1 VRAVACRTARARIAT
16 HQPEHCE
23 ESLSNA
29 STVAPDHATVLRTI
43 QASKA
48 ALAAGRG
55 READELLARVAQLAP
70 EHPAVLNEL
79 GLRMIQRG
87 DAVKARELFQ
97 RATLADPNHPALW
110 SNLAASLHA
119 LRLPQEEMAAIERAL
134 ALEPQHLTAILQKG
148 TLIEDQGDARNAAR
162 IYRHALAIVPPD
174 VTPPEMVRT
183 ALERARAAVRRDDAA
198 LAAALEERLAAIRAQ
213 RARGPYR
220 RVDKCIDLLTG
231 KRSRYAPQPT
241 FLYFPDLPTPEYF
254 DGVEFPWLG
263 AIEAAADEIR
273 GELATVLSS
282 DEAGLQPYVAYPEGV
297 PLQQWRELNKSRR
310 WSAYF
315 LWNEGVAQPE
325 HLARCPRTAQMLQSA
340 PQCDVAAH
348 GPNAFFSIL
357 EARTRI
363 PPHTGVTNARVTV
376 HVPLIVPPDCGFR
389 VGSETREWIPGKAWV
404 FDDTFEHEAWNG
416 SDTPRALLIFDI
428 WNPYLSEDERE
439 LVRAAI
445 ETVGSYYHGTA
456 VSLA

>member
-1 VRAVACRTARARIAT
+1 M
-16 HQPEHCE
+16 
-23 ESLSNA
+23 
-29 STVAPDHATVLRTI
+29 APDHATILRTI

-79 GLRMIQRG
+79 GLRMMQRG
-87 DAVKARELFQ
+87 EPIKARELFQ

-110 SNLAASLHA
+110 SNLASSLHA
-119 LRLPQEEMAAIERAL
+119 LHLPQEEMEAIGRAL

-148 TLIEDQGDARNAAR
+148 TLVEDQGDARNAAR
-162 IYRHALAIVPPD
+162 IYRHALAIVPPE
-174 VTPPEMVRT
+174 VTPPEMVRA

-198 LAAALEERLAAIRAQ
+198 LAGALEERLAAIRAQ
-213 RARGPYR
+213 RGRGPYR
-220 RVDKCIDLLTG
+220 RVDKCIDFLTG

-241 FLYFPDLPTPEYF
+241 FLYFPDLPTPEYIE
-254 DGVEFPWLG
+254 GVEFPWLRV
-263 AIEAAADEIR
+263 IEAATDEIR
-273 GELATVLSS
+273 GELTTVLSS
-282 DEAGLQPYVAYPEGV
+282 DQAGLEPYVAYPEGV

-325 HLARCPRTAQMLQSA
+325 HLARCPRTAQMLQRA
-340 PQCDVAAH
+340 PQCDVAGH

-376 HVPLIVPPDCGFR
+376 HLPLIVPPDCGFR

-456 VSLA
+456 GSLA